1 MSRVLC
7 SHAQEE
13 PMQQAGCLP
22 YLANDGWQ
30 NFQTHQPLFRP
41 ADRMSINDVN
51 ADAHSEVVEDLP
63 ATAMNFLDGAGKLSD
78 FRFCM
83 SQQPKPS

>member
-1 MSRVLC
+1 
-7 SHAQEE
+7 
-13 PMQQAGCLP
+13 
-22 YLANDGWQ
+22 
-30 NFQTHQPLFRP
+30 
-41 ADRMSINDVN
+41 MSINDVN

-83 SQQPKPS
+83 SQQPKPSWHLPFTAVVIIHYPPQLPGPNSTAANQCPPLP